1 MSYVRLGVNIDHVA
15 PIRNAMGGILSRYII
30 RLVLQPTSARPADL
44 EPEGGV

>member
-15 PIRNAMGGILSRYII
+15 PIRNAMGGILSRYM
-30 RLVLQPTSARPADL
+30 RPVLQPTSARPAGL